1 MADTSASARSTAIAR
16 PLRHHLH
23 RAVGI
28 EHNPLSRPLDRSRSR
43 ALLLAVLGL
52 ALAAV
57 AGAGI
62 SLADLAS
69 AQRTAALTA
78 AHRHRVDATL
88 LSPSRQVAGLS
99 GYSRVRFQAAATWA
113 APSGR
118 TTTGQVD
125 VDRPMPS
132 GSVSRV
138 WVDDDGRPAA
148 APPTTGSVVMDAV
161 FLGLAVL
168 AALAVLIGTG
178 LGIRLRRLDHWADR
192 RWQLSWARLEPV
204 WSGRSAQ

>member
-1 MADTSASARSTAIAR
+1 MADTTASARSTATAR

-23 RAVGI
+23 RAVGT
-28 EHNPLSRPLDRSRSR
+28 EHNPLVRPLDRARSR

-57 AGAGI
+57 AGAGV
-62 SLADLAS
+62 SLAGLAS
-69 AQRTAALTA
+69 GQHTAALTA

-118 TTTGQVD
+118 TATGQVD

-132 GSVSRV
+132 GAVSRV
-138 WVDDDGRPAA
+138 WVDDDGRPTPV
-148 APPTTGSVVMDAV
+148 PPTAADVVMDSV

-178 LGIRLRRLDHWADR
+178 LCIRLRRLDHRADR
-192 RWQLSWARLEPV
+192 RWQLSWARFEPV
-204 WSGRSAQ
+204 WSGRTAQ